1 MQELEIKFINHSIS
15 GNETSLHVKDEEF
28 NLMGVESQI
37 NIYYKNFGVDDL
49 DFICES
55 FPSMAS
61 ILEEIKSYSK
71 FSLRTRMT
79 RPDID
84 IVDTNIII
92 KAANKDVIN
101 GNDRREITFNIDPDK
116 FDRVDELLS
125 NRYGVESKWDRVRR
139 SYFSSNLIMSVDKN
153 SGYGIIGEIEILDPD
168 LPSNP
173 YNSVEDLVKL
183 IDGTEYE
190 LLKVDR
196 VNEWYKIY
204 CTMWDRFYKTG
215 KTFKDF
221 EDTKHLL

>member
-1 MQELEIKFINHSIS
+1 
-15 GNETSLHVKDEEF
+15 
-28 NLMGVESQI
+28 
-37 NIYYKNFGVDDL
+37 
-49 DFICES
+49 
-55 FPSMAS
+55 MAS

-116 FDRVDELLS
+116 FDQVDELLS

-190 LLKVDR
+190 LLSVDR